1 MGCTRSLEFP
11 GDRVRGGRIVASVL
25 RTKMAISSVLPGE
38 ATIPCSLV
46 SLQTIRGC
54 ERRHLRN
61 VTKGAHL
68 RPIQREACIALV
80 PIGFHVSGQTL
91 WLYRHAALEKS
102 LCAREIFS
110 VGGVRSLRK
119 CIRFRRRYWLCP
131 PCASCWSGRMPA
143 DWVDASAAGP

>member
-1 MGCTRSLEFP
+1 MGRTRSLEFP

-61 VTKGAHL
+61 VT
-68 RPIQREACIALV
+68 
-80 PIGFHVSGQTL
+80 
-91 WLYRHAALEKS
+91 
-102 LCAREIFS
+102 
-110 VGGVRSLRK
+110 
-119 CIRFRRRYWLCP
+119 
-131 PCASCWSGRMPA
+131 
-143 DWVDASAAGP
+143 